1 MELVVSQESQWL
13 PYRLNPLDHLLSDT
27 ISSLAM
33 IRAVAFPQVARLG
46 DFWALRWCSLK
57 RCKMFFL
64 CGKNSFRSVSCAGP
78 SSNWWNPLVFWRGR
92 FLKVLQQRKS
102 QELVLKVLFRNTGG
116 MFIVISLDRLD
127 TLKSPLEMLFQTK
140 TEWSHRSLPS
150 LWLLLVRERGIGVMY
165 SSLIF
170 VRNRI

>member
-1 MELVVSQESQWL
+1 MEPVVSQESQWL
-13 PYRLNPLDHLLSDT
+13 PYRLNPLDPFFSDT
-27 ISSLAM
+27 FSSLAM
-33 IRAVAFPQVARLG
+33 IRAVALAWLG
-46 DFWALRWCSLK
+46 DFWTLRWCSLK
-57 RCKMFFL
+57 RCKIFFL

-92 FLKVLQQRKS
+92 FLKVPQQRKS

-116 MFIVISLDRLD
+116 MFIVISLD

-150 LWLLLVRERGIGVMY
+150 LWLLLVREQGIGVMY
-165 SSLIF
+165 I
-170 VRNRI
+170 